1 LALKFSREIVT
12 AGRILGRR
20 TLAKYLLCILLQFL
34 NSFFDILFLI
44 LITTLATSFLSGYF
58 QDSKLLNHFSRDLS
72 TGTLLFILLT
82 TVVIKNIFSILL
94 QGYFRNLLAL
104 RESELSTSLIQKSL
118 FQKLDKMKLTHSSE
132 LLLVSANLTENLFT
146 NLYRPIAI
154 LSGDIATVISLS
166 IGIFMIN
173 PNLGSRIF
181 LYFLVIGVIFGLFY
195 TKRNNRIGKNLVSQ
209 NSDWLKTYNE
219 IKVSRTEIKLAR
231 LEDSYISQIF
241 DEKKKLT
248 KTRATAILLQ
258 NVPRYFLEVAAI
270 LGLLL
275 AYLFLQKS
283 HTKLQIASSLALLL
297 GAGFRF
303 LPSVNS
309 ILVSLGNLK
318 NALPS
323 LERYTMLN
331 DELSI
336 VTGSQ
341 ELRIPYRTQG
351 LLDFAGDLVV
361 ENIEYGYPD
370 SKVKI
375 IENLSFNLEQ
385 NKSLLITGQNGSGKS
400 TLLSLLTGLIT
411 PDQGRVYIKSGSE
424 KVDMH
429 SDRVLGIRYL
439 GQDFALLDKT
449 IAFNISL
456 QTAEQINLKNLEL
469 ATEKAGILKF
479 VGSLENGF
487 DTLIGENG
495 ELLSGG
501 QRQRIGLARCLYSN
515 PGLIVLDEPTS
526 SLDRESEIEFW
537 NTIEEINGM
546 CTIIIISHAPVPQN
560 IVDMEISIGEAI
572 KVVEA

>member
-1 LALKFSREIVT
+1 
-12 AGRILGRR
+12 
-20 TLAKYLLCILLQFL
+20 
-34 NSFFDILFLI
+34 
-44 LITTLATSFLSGYF
+44 
-58 QDSKLLNHFSRDLS
+58 
-72 TGTLLFILLT
+72 
-82 TVVIKNIFSILL
+82 
-94 QGYFRNLLAL
+94 
-104 RESELSTSLIQKSL
+104 
-118 FQKLDKMKLTHSSE
+118 MKLTHSSE
-132 LLLVSANLTENLFT
+132 LLLVSTTLTTNLFT

-154 LSGDIATVISLS
+154 LSGDIATLISLS

-173 PNLGSRIF
+173 PNLGSMIF

-195 TKRNNRIGKNLVSQ
+195 TKRNSRIGKNLVSQ

-231 LEDSYISQIF
+231 MEDSYISQIF

-248 KTRATAILLQ
+248 KTQATAILLQ
-258 NVPRYFLEVAAI
+258 SVPRYFLEVAAI

-283 HTKLQIASSLALLL
+283 HTELQIASSLALLL

-303 LPSVNS
+303 LPSVNT

-331 DELSI
+331 DKLSI

-385 NKSLLITGQNGSGKS
+385 NKTLLITGQNGSGKS